1 MTPLRI
7 QKTSAFK
14 DEQQHNS
21 LHNATVESLHPHPSA
36 FYHSFQGKKDAL
48 ERLETETMNQGGKN
62 VLSCLQNYSCRVLS
76 ITGDNSQPT
85 RHKHSPALLKGPE
98 LCGLS
103 HLSAPTCFTKHQQQT
118 LLLPSSTASVSSSL
132 NRGSLCSKVKAQVLP
147 SPAQS
152 LARQL
157 QFVQNKWIFQ
167 LCVIPQE
174 TEF

>member
-1 MTPLRI
+1 MTPLKI

-21 LHNATVESLHPHPSA
+21 LHNATAESLHPHPSA

-48 ERLETETMNQGGKN
+48 KRLETETVNKGGKK
-62 VLSCLQNYSCRVLS
+62 CIIMPTKQFLQSAVHHW
-76 ITGDNSQPT
+76 GQQP
-85 RHKHSPALLKGPE
+85 A
-98 LCGLS
+98 
-103 HLSAPTCFTKHQQQT
+103 QQT
-118 LLLPSSTASVSSSL
+118 QAQPCPAEGTIAVWPLCTHVLYKTPAADTSVPSPTASVSSSL
-132 NRGSLCSKVKAQVLP
+132 HRGSLCSKVKAQVLP
-147 SPAQS
+147 SPAQA

-167 LCVIPQE
+167 LCIIPQE